1 MTHKNATIQSN
12 YYLRKNEVSS
22 NSFWKGNLAAPVYSR
37 VTICFRGSPA
47 MSSEF
52 PESDTWR
59 WVNWVN
65 GKGDVYMDGL
75 LQGLEI
81 ISVTCW

>member
-1 MTHKNATIQSN
+1 
-12 YYLRKNEVSS
+12 
-22 NSFWKGNLAAPVYSR
+22 
-37 VTICFRGSPA
+37 

-52 PESDTWR
+52 PGSDTWR
-59 WVNWVN
+59 LVNWVN
-65 GKGDVYMDGL
+65 SKGDVYMDGL